1 MELTSFVTPV
11 ESQSVLLPILVLLPL
26 IGAIL
31 LAFVPREQEAAHR
44 GIGLVF
50 SLIALAVSI
59 PLLTSFDYSAPGFQP
74 SFDFSIPWIDSIG
87 ATFTL
92 QLDGISLWI
101 VMLTTFLTPII
112 LFAAKTGVAER
123 VREFVIAM
131 LVLET
136 AMLGTL
142 LATDLLLFYLF
153 WEMMLIPM
161 YLLIGIWGGANR
173 HYATIKFVV
182 YTVVGSLLMLVGVV
196 WLYVKAGS
204 FAYTDILAL
213 SLTGTEQ
220 TWLFLA
226 FALAFCIKVPLFPF
240 HTWLPDAHTEAPT
253 SGSVILAGVL
263 LKMGTYGLLRF
274 AIPLFPEAMADFS
287 PAILVLSVIGIV
299 YGAFVAFAQGD
310 VKKLVAYSSVSHLG
324 FVMLGIVALN
334 QQAVEGSILQMINHG
349 ISTGA
354 LFLLVGMVYERTH
367 TRKITDYGGI
377 AAKMPIFTTF
387 FIIVTMSSI
396 GLPGTNGFA
405 GEFMILSGAFLESM
419 PFMPFDSWN
428 GLALICA
435 VVATTGVLLGAIY
448 MLSMV
453 RRVFFGPLTN
463 PHNEE
468 LTDLTFR
475 EVSVLM
481 PLVVLIF
488 VIGFFPTSFTSSM
501 TASVESLVAGPGA
514 RVEAAR
520 DPRAKA
526 EAERTRR
533 RGAQLNPAD
542 PATPGAPIVEDT
554 EGRAPTFDQV
564 VPAGLASL
572 TSPLTSAE

>member
-1 MELTSFVTPV
+1 MDITSFVTPV
-11 ESQSVLLPILVLLPL
+11 ESQSVLLPILILLPL

-31 LAFVPREQEAAHR
+31 LAFVPKEQESVHR
-44 GIGLVF
+44 GIGLAF
-50 SLIALAVSI
+50 SLIAFAVSI

-74 SFDFSIPWIDSIG
+74 AFDFSLPWIESIG

-101 VMLTTFLTPII
+101 VLLTTFLTPII
-112 LFAAKTGVAER
+112 LFAAKTGVGER

-142 LATDLLLFYLF
+142 FATDLLLFYLF
-153 WEMMLIPM
+153 WEMKLIPM
-161 YLLIGIWGGANR
+161 YLLIGIWGGKNR

-204 FAYTDILAL
+204 FAYADILAVTL
-213 SLTGTEQ
+213 SATEQ

-226 FALAFCIKVPLFPF
+226 FALAFLIKVPLFPF

-274 AIPLFPEAMADFS
+274 AIPLFPEAMGDFS
-287 PAILVLSVIGIV
+287 PVILILSVIGIV

-324 FVMLGIVALN
+324 FVMLGIIAMN
-334 QQAVEGSILQMINHG
+334 QQAVEGAILQMVNHG

-377 AAKMPIFTTF
+377 AAKMPIFTTL

-405 GEFMILSGAFLESM
+405 GEFLILSGAFLEAM
-419 PFMPFDSWN
+419 PFAPFDSWN

-435 VVATTGVLLGAIY
+435 IVAVTGVLLGAIY

-463 PHNEE
+463 PNNES
-468 LTDLTFR
+468 LTDLSFR

-481 PLVVLIF
+481 PLVILIF

-501 TASVESLVAGPGA
+501 SATVGVFVEGPAA
-514 RVEAAR
+514 RVELAR
-520 DPRAKA
+520 DPRARA
-526 EAERTRR
+526 EHEKKQRR
-533 RGAQLNPAD
+533 RASDDTA
-542 PATPGAPIVEDT
+542 PGTFET
-554 EGRAPTFDQV
+554 EGKAPTFDQL
-564 VPAGLASL
+564 VPSGLASI
-572 TSPLTSAE
+572 TSPFLSAE